1 MDELK
6 CTEIEI
12 HNCKKNA
19 KTEEQISECFGVDE
33 ICMTCDNIVYKDGI
47 ISCKYSR
54 VN

>member
-1 MDELK
+1 MDDVK
-6 CTEIEI
+6 HTEIEI

-19 KTEEQISECFGVDE
+19 KSEEQISECFNADE
-33 ICMTCDNIVYKDGI
+33 TCMSCDNIVYKDGV